1 VPDRLIVI
9 AGENLIDRIVSPD
22 GRTVDVPGGGPFNTA
37 RALGRLGAQ
46 VAYLGRISTDGYGR
60 RIREALIDDGV
71 DLSLAVTTDDP
82 TLIARAT
89 LDADGSATYRFDW
102 EGSAAA
108 GLRTEDLPAALPSD
122 LVALHVG
129 TLGLV
134 LEPMATTIAGL
145 VERIGSDVL
154 LMLDPNIRPSA
165 IADEAAFRARLTPV
179 VSRADVI
186 KASSEDVAWLGWESW
201 FGPGRAGQ
209 PAGNRAL
216 IMTRGPSLIALQTS
230 TTWGIFNVPPR
241 NVVDTVGAG
250 DAFSAG
256 FLARWVEEGHP
267 RADVAD
273 PGELSSAI
281 RYGIAAA
288 GWTVE
293 RVGADPPRLADLGE
307 VF

>member
-1 VPDRLIVI
+1 VPHRLIVV

-37 RALGRLGAQ
+37 RALRRLGAR
-46 VAYLGRISTDGYGR
+46 VAYLGRISTDANGQ
-60 RIREALIDDGV
+60 RIRKALIDDGV
-71 DLSLAVTTDDP
+71 DLSLAVTTHDP
-82 TLIARAT
+82 TLIAHAT
-89 LDADGSATYRFDW
+89 LDAAGAATYRFDW

-108 GLRTEDLPAALPSD
+108 GLRAEDLPADLPAD
-122 LVALHVG
+122 VAALHVG

-145 VERIGSDVL
+145 VGRIGPDVL

-165 IADEAAFRARLTPV
+165 IEDEAGYRSRLAAIV
-179 VSRADVI
+179 GRADVI
-186 KASSEDVAWLGWESW
+186 KASKEDVGWLESASW
-201 FGPGRAGQ
+201 ADLDDKADDPW
-209 PAGNRAL
+209 AL
-216 IMTRGPSLIALQTS
+216 IITDGPSFIEVHTS
-230 TTWGIFNVPPR
+230 KTWAVHVVPPR
-241 NVVDTVGAG
+241 EVVDTVGAG

-273 PGELSSAI
+273 PAKLALPI